1 MLFKKLLSLT
11 ETFIKSAQQID
22 ENATTP
28 IGFLQTELALPP
40 TRKPTFI
47 TNEEKLFGSELSE
60 KFATLY
66 YYIMLESSI
75 LQHNGFKI
83 KDESGEK
90 IKPNYF
96 AIYFFNKF
104 RDKVLELKQMPIYDS
119 IISARLFTL
128 YMDQQEKELSI
139 SAKIINKFLEN
150 ELGRPP
156 AQSFEYAKTMLKE
169 IQEKL
174 SNLS

>member
-1 MLFKKLLSLT
+1 VLFKKLISLT
-11 ETFIKSAQQID
+11 KKFIKSSQQLD
-22 ENATTP
+22 ENEITP
-28 IGFLQTELALPP
+28 IGLLPTELAPSP
-40 TRKPTFI
+40 TSKPRII
-47 TNEEKLFGSELSE
+47 TNEEKSFGSELSE

-83 KDESGEK
+83 KNESGEK
-90 IKPNYF
+90 IKSNYF

-104 RDKVLELKQMPIYDS
+104 RDKVLELKQMPTYDS
-119 IISARLFTL
+119 LISARLFLL

-139 SAKIINKFLEN
+139 SEKIINKFLEN

-156 AQSFEYAKTMLKE
+156 SQSFEYARTMLKE

-174 SNLS
+174 SILS